1 MKFWSY
7 TLLIA
12 VALLVAACASVDT
25 PAPTLLKPTR
35 FAAPE
40 PIQPVT
46 ATPIPLG
53 SHAIYVVDPRNG
65 YLVSQVLVVDPDARR
80 EVRRLQTRDTPE
92 IGFAPDGKRLYV
104 ADSYSTRVTRGER
117 RDVVSVYNAAMSQLL
132 HDDVDIPKR
141 LLYKGFPNAHSY
153 TFLSRDGTRLF
164 VGKYGDPDI
173 HALRLA
179 VLDANTFQQLTEFP
193 RPDCDLLPLRD
204 GRLLCVVGQAQPRL
218 LDPLTGAIT
227 DIPASLPAISKSAIL
242 SPSGERLYL
251 LTSGLHVP
259 AQVTVI
265 DFVPSPPRVLADEI
279 ALDAPPN
286 CEIGFQVALSPD
298 ESRLYIG
305 FLLTTTGSGL
315 ASEIWAFDTK
325 TWTRTGTFKLSDP
338 AWHIAVSN
346 DGKQLYS
353 VSPFKKSLTIFDA
366 HTFQEI
372 GTIRDLGDTPA
383 LIVVPPR

>member
-25 PAPTLLKPTR
+25 PAPTPLTPTR

-53 SHAIYVVDPRNG
+53 SHAIYIVDPRNG
-65 YLVSQVLVVDPDARR
+65 YLVSQILIVDPDARR
-80 EVRRLQTRDTPE
+80 EVGRLQTRDTPE

-117 RDVVSVYNAAMSQLL
+117 HDVISVYNAAMSQLL

-141 LLYKGFPNAHSY
+141 LLYKGFPNAHPY

-164 VGKYGDPDI
+164 VGKYGDPDV
-173 HALRLA
+173 HELRLA
-179 VLDANTFQQLTEFP
+179 ILDAETFKTLAEHKYP
-193 RPDCDLLPLRD
+193 ECRDLLPLPD
-204 GRLLCVVGQAQPRL
+204 GHLLCDAITEGAVRFI
-218 LDPLTGAIT
+218 DPMNIATTGAVSVPT
-227 DIPASLPAISKSAIL
+227 MFN
-242 SPSGERLYL
+242 SGTV
-251 LTSGLHVP
+251 LTSAG
-259 AQVTVI
+259 
-265 DFVPSPPRVLADEI
+265 D
-279 ALDAPPN
+279 
-286 CEIGFQVALSPD
+286 
-298 ESRLYIG
+298 RLYIVSDKSDVTVVDLAKPSPQMIVNRAPLSMPPGSQIG
-305 FLLTTTGSGL
+305 FRQIALSADGTRLYVGFVHGENRDRAL
-315 ASEIWAFDTK
+315 VDEIWAFDTK

-366 HTFQEI
+366 HIFQEI